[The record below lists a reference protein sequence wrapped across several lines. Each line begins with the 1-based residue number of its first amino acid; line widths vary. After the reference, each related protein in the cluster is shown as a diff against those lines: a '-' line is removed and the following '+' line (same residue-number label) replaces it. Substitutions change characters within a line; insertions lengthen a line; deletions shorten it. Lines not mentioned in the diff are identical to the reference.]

1 MLVASEIVAV
11 RTTSTR
17 VSSFR
22 FRIVYVLFTRR
33 IKSSLLSIILAC
45 YSTFIQL
52 DLLDRGCL
60 VQTQVGHRFC
70 NRHGDEAGDVANCF
84 CLCWFYFQVSSL
96 KIK

>member
-11 RTTSTR
+11 RTASTR

-45 YSTFIQL
+45 YTWRCRQ
-52 DLLDRGCL
+52 DLYS
-60 VQTQVGHRFC
+60 
-70 NRHGDEAGDVANCF
+70 EI
-84 CLCWFYFQVSSL
+84 YS
-96 KIK
+96 